1 MLKPFLR
8 VLAPSQALEL
18 LRIFGP
24 TEIEQIPTIDGL
36 FRVLAEPISSTEDMP
51 GFSRSTM
58 DGFAVRSKDTFG
70 SSEGAPAL
78 LQIVGEVSMGE
89 IPDIIL
95 KKGEAVRIWT
105 GGALPSGSDAVVMIE
120 HTEEIGD
127 NSLEV
132 FKAVAPFE
140 SVVRQGEDFR
150 NGETFLEA
158 GFRLR
163 PQDLGLLAAM
173 GRQTV
178 SVYRKPNVAVIS
190 SGDEIIP
197 IDQEPLPGCIR
208 DVNRY
213 TITSMIQE
221 AHANPVWIG
230 IAPDNLEAVSSSIDR
245 GINTADVVLIS
256 GGSSMGSRDHVIE
269 AIRSH
274 KDAEILVHGVSV
286 SPGKPLILGRVGRK
300 PIAGLPGHP
309 VSAMVCFEQFI
320 VPLIR
325 RLEGENVMQPFLRPS
340 CQALL
345 SRNIPSREGR
355 MDFVR
360 VRLLKRKNETIAVPV
375 PAKSGMIS
383 SMVRADGVITIDPD
397 CEGLY
402 KGQEVT
408 VNLFARWTGD
418 RLEKE
423 HLFGHEDAGRSSG
436 ALFESAQ
443 QEKLSRI

>member
-8 VLAPSQALEL
+8 VLAPNQALE
-18 LRIFGP
+18 RIKIFGP
-24 TEIEQIPTIDGL
+24 TETEQISMTEGL
-36 FRVLAEPISSTEDMP
+36 FRVLAEPAISTEDMP
-51 GFSRSTM
+51 GFDRSTM
-58 DGFAVRSKDTFG
+58 DGFAVRSRDTFG

-78 LQIVGEVSMGE
+78 FQIVGEVSMGE
-89 IPDIIL
+89 IPNAAL

-105 GGALPSGSDAVVMIE
+105 GGALPPESDAVVMIE
-120 HTEEIGD
+120 HTEELGD
-127 NSLEV
+127 NALEV
-132 FKAVAPFE
+132 LKAVAPFE
-140 SVVRQGEDFR
+140 NVVRRGEDFKA
-150 NGETFLEA
+150 GETFFEV
-158 GFRLR
+158 GHRLR

-178 SVYRKPNVAVIS
+178 TVYRKPAVAVIS

-197 IDQEPLPGCIR
+197 IDQKPPPGCMR

-213 TITSMIQE
+213 TITSLIEE
-221 AHANPVWIG
+221 AHANPLWIG
-230 IAPDNLEAVSSSIDR
+230 IAPDDLDCVSSLIER
-245 GINTADVVLIS
+245 GLNTADLVLIS
-256 GGSSMGSRDHVIE
+256 GGSSMGSRDHVLD
-269 AIRSH
+269 AIRSYG
-274 KDAEILVHGVSV
+274 DSEILLHGVSV
-286 SPGKPLILGRVGRK
+286 SPGKPLILGRVGQK

-325 RLEGENVMQPFLRPS
+325 RLEGEDVMRPFLRPT
-340 CQALL
+340 CRALL

-360 VRLLKRKNETIAVPV
+360 VRLQKRNNGLIAIPV

-383 SMVRADGVITIDPD
+383 SMVRADGVITIEPD

-408 VNLFARWTGD
+408 VSLFARWTGE
-418 RLEKE
+418 RREKE
-423 HLFGHEDAGRSSG
+423 HLPRHEDAGRGSG
-436 ALFESAQ
+436 AILESTH
-443 QEKLSRI
+443 QEKLSRV

>member
-8 VLAPSQALEL
+8 VLAPNQALEL
-18 LRIFGP
+18 VKIFGP
-24 TEIEQIPTIDGL
+24 TEIERIAMAEGL
-36 FRVLAEPISSTEDMP
+36 FRVLAEPVVSTEDMP
-51 GFSRSTM
+51 EFDRSTM
-58 DGFAVRSKDTFG
+58 DGFAVRSRDTFG

-78 LQIVGEVSMGE
+78 FQIVGEISMGE
-89 IPDIIL
+89 IQDTKL

-105 GGALPSGSDAVVMIE
+105 GGALPSEADAVVMIE
-120 HTEEIGD
+120 HSEELGD
-127 NSLEV
+127 NTLEV
-132 FKAVAPFE
+132 LKAVAPFE
-140 SVVRQGEDFR
+140 NVVRRGEDFR
-150 NGETFLEA
+150 SGETFLQA
-158 GFRLR
+158 GHRLR

-213 TITSMIQE
+213 TITSMIRE
-221 AHANPVWIG
+221 AHANPLWIG
-230 IAPDNLEAVSSSIDR
+230 IAPDDLDSVSSLIEQ
-245 GINTADVVLIS
+245 GLNTADLVLIS

-269 AIRSH
+269 AIRSY
-274 KDAEILVHGVSV
+274 KDSEILLHGVSV

-309 VSAMVCFEQFI
+309 VSAMICFEQFI

-325 RLEGENVMQPFLRPS
+325 RLEGEDVIRPFLRPS
-340 CQALL
+340 CRALL
-345 SRNIPSREGR
+345 SRNIPSKEGR

-360 VRLLKRKNETIAVPV
+360 VRLMKRNDGLVAVPV

-383 SMVRADGVITIDPD
+383 SMVRADGVITIEPD

-408 VNLFARWTGD
+408 VSLFARWGGED
-418 RLEKE
+418 SEKE
-423 HLFGHEDAGRSSG
+423 HLLGHEGAGRSPG
-436 ALFESAQ
+436 ALLESTQ
-443 QEKLSRI
+443 QEKLSRS